1 MALLAPRRSLRS
13 RALQLLAQREHS
25 RAELRRKLIVHALAE
40 LVAPGGPEAA
50 DAPAPA
56 EPVERADRAEQARL
70 AADRVEAELDWLESQ
85 RHLSADRFV
94 ESRVHARAS
103 RFGNLRIRQELA
115 RHELGLPDEAAQSL
129 KASEFDRAV
138 AVLARKYPAAPTDA
152 ADRARRARFLAARG
166 FSAETIRHAVRAAG
180 TLDAEL
186 ADRLDDAENLG

>member
-40 LVAPGGPEAA
+40 LAAPGGPGPA
-50 DAPAPA
+50 DAPAPP
-56 EPVERADRAEQARL
+56 ERLERADRAGQARL
-70 AADRVEAELDWLESQ
+70 AADRVEAELDWLESH
-85 RHLSADRFV
+85 RHLSVDRFV
-94 ESRVHARAS
+94 ESRIHARAS

-115 RHELGLPDEAAQSL
+115 SHELALPDEAVQSL

-180 TLDAEL
+180 NLDAEL

>member
-1 MALLAPRRSLRS
+1 MALLVPRRSLRS

-40 LVAPGGPEAA
+40 LAAPGGPDPA

-56 EPVERADRAEQARL
+56 ERADRAEQARL

-115 RHELGLPDEAAQSL
+115 RHELGLPDEAVQAL

-138 AVLARKYPAAPTDA
+138 AVLARKYPAAPADA

-166 FSAETIRHAVRAAG
+166 FSADTIRQAVRAAG
-180 TLDAEL
+180 TVDAEL